1 MTRRGDAHAGSR
13 PRQGER
19 MGDMPFPGRL
29 AGGIMTMALGASAGG
44 SFSSDI
50 SKFFTASPT
59 DKAI

>member
-1 MTRRGDAHAGSR
+1 
-13 PRQGER
+13 